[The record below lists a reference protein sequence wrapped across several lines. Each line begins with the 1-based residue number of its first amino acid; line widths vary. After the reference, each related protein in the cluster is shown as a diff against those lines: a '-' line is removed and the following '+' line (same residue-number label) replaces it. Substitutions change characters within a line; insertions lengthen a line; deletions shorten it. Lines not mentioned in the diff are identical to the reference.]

1 MAKSHDYKRELRNI
15 EILNTIFFFL
25 VLFLLGDKDK
35 EIHDISDCEPKKLIK
50 GF

>member
-1 MAKSHDYKRELRNI
+1 VAKSHDCKRELRNI
-15 EILNTIFFFL
+15 EILNTIFFL

-35 EIHDISDCEPKKLIK
+35 EIHDFSDCEPEKLIK